1 MGVSR
6 RGGRT
11 SHVLRHRRAE
21 QCEPSGRALAPERGA
36 SLVEFALVVPILFT
50 LVFGVVDFGLVLTDS
65 IGIRQ
70 GVREGARQA
79 TVADWGTT
87 DSCGLQL
94 TTSGSTEM
102 KKLMCLTKNRSDMP
116 ASTLK
121 VAIRFDPVNSGLSA
135 SGAYPA
141 GTGAAPAGPVGNGVI
156 VCAITPMS
164 SRTGFFSPIMSG
176 KYVRSK
182 VVMRI
187 ERAAGS
193 SQSPTQEADPSGQN
207 WSWCTA

>member
-6 RGGRT
+6 RGG
-11 SHVLRHRRAE
+11 HDPFVLRHRRRE
-21 QCEPSGRALAPERGA
+21 RPDRARSEATPERGA
-36 SLVEFALVVPILFT
+36 SLVEFALVMPILFT
-50 LVFGVVDFGLVLTDS
+50 LVFGVIDFGLVLTDS

-94 TTSGSTEM
+94 TGAGTAEM
-102 KKLMCLTKNRSDMP
+102 KKLMCLTKSRSDMP
-116 ASTLK
+116 SSSLK

-135 SGAYPA
+135 SNAYPA
-141 GTGAAPAGPVGNGVI
+141 GTGAAPSGPVGNGII

-164 SRTGFFSPIMSG
+164 SRTGFFTPIMGG

-193 SQSPTQEADPSGQN
+193 SQSPTQEADPSGEN
-207 WSWCTA
+207 WAWCTA